1 MNHPEPN
8 EWLAYLDGESS
19 PDIARQ
25 LAQHLKECTICAAE
39 LAAWRRSAHRLQTWK
54 WPTLRAS
61 HRAMVPLALKW
72 GLAALLVLGLGFSLG
87 RFAAPSEREL
97 RTSLAGQLRT
107 ELRQE
112 LQADLMAVLADAN
125 QPAATEFQQ
134 QLREDFKVAL
144 ARVTSTDAG
153 QERQT
158 AQDML
163 ETVQRYRQE
172 DRRDVVALFDQ
183 LQQLAGGSLALRK
196 DLENLATTA
205 DARLQQTRW
214 QLNQLAADTRPET
227 NKQ

>member
-8 EWLAYLDGESS
+8 EWLAYLEGEAS
-19 PDIARQ
+19 PDTARH
-25 LAQHLKECTICAAE
+25 LAEHLKECPPCAAE

-54 WPTLRAS
+54 WPALWAS
-61 HRAMVPLALKW
+61 HRATVPLALKW
-72 GLAALLVLGLGFSLG
+72 GLAALFVLGLGFSLG
-87 RFAAPSEREL
+87 RFAAPRASEL

-144 ARVTSTDAG
+144 ARVRPTDG
-153 QERQT
+153 TQERQT

-163 ETVQRYRQE
+163 ETVQRYRLE

-183 LQQLAGGSLALRK
+183 LQQLAGGYFALRK

-214 QLNQLAADTRPET
+214 QLTQLAADTSAE
-227 NKQ
+227 NNQQ